1 MAKIIKVA
9 PTTHTPHTSNIF
21 RTSRNSATN
30 PFKYSNFEGN
40 TLQFADVFEGFEP
53 QNTSKMKIIAA
64 SVAGSMNKI
73 RTGFEPVINFVKRI
87 GSGISGAWTY
97 AKNTN
102 ISDIP
107 AIKSLNDALNSPIE
121 IKLIDDMTTAISGL
135 KGSITDRIGTVNTSI
150 VNLGKDITEKW
161 NALISKV
168 HTDKITSDMP
178 VSELET
184 LWRNEIA
191 SEVGGTL

>member
-1 MAKIIKVA
+1 MAKIIKVTS
-9 PTTHTPHTSNIF
+9 TTVTPKVNLF

-53 QNTSKMKIIAA
+53 KNTNRIKMIAA

-73 RTGFEPVINFVKRI
+73 RTGFEPIVNFVKRVS
-87 GSGISGAWTY
+87 GGISDAWTY

-107 AIKSLNDALNSPIE
+107 AVKTFNDFMNRPIELKFVDDISSSISGIKVGISDKVGVLNSE
-121 IKLIDDMTTAISGL
+121 ITNLCKGL
-135 KGSITDRIGTVNTSI
+135 GD
-150 VNLGKDITEKW
+150 KW
-161 NALISKV
+161 NTLISKV
-168 HTDKITSDMP
+168 QVKKINSDMT

-184 LWRNEIA
+184 LWKEEIA
-191 SEVGGTL
+191 LGGSI

>member
-9 PTTHTPHTSNIF
+9 STTVTPKVNLF

-53 QNTSKMKIIAA
+53 KSTSRIKMIAA

-73 RTGFEPVINFVKRI
+73 KSGFEPIVNFVKRVS
-87 GSGISGAWTY
+87 GGISDAWTY

-102 ISDIP
+102 ISDLSAVKSFNEFMNRPIELKIVNDISSSLSG
-107 AIKSLNDALNSPIE
+107 IKVGISDKVGVLNSE
-121 IKLIDDMTTAISGL
+121 ITNICKGL
-135 KGSITDRIGTVNTSI
+135 GD
-150 VNLGKDITEKW
+150 KW
-161 NALISKV
+161 NSLISKV
-168 HTDKITSDMP
+168 QTKKITSDTP
-178 VSELET
+178 VIELEM
-184 LWRNEIA
+184 LLKEELA
-191 SEVGGTL
+191 KELKGAA